1 MMRELLE
8 RRAAELQGEYE
19 HGAAMLQ
26 QMDRDRE
33 ALAQTLLRISG
44 AQTLVAE
51 LRAELDAAEQ
61 RAKLDAT
68 ESAEGGDDD
77 GNH

>member
-26 QMDRDRE
+26 QMERE
-33 ALAQTLLRISG
+33 RETLTQTLLRIDG
-44 AQTLVAE
+44 ARLLVDELLRTFVADETRATGVAE
-51 LRAELDAAEQ
+51 EE
-61 RAKLDAT
+61 T
-68 ESAEGGDDD
+68 D
-77 GNH
+77 GSNH

>member
-33 ALAQTLLRISG
+33 TLTQTLLRISG
-44 AQTLVAE
+44 ALQLAGEMLLTFVADETRATGVAE
-51 LRAELDAAEQ
+51 EE
-61 RAKLDAT
+61 T
-68 ESAEGGDDD
+68 D
-77 GNH
+77 GSNH